1 MSLILVPLAAHA
13 NPHTPTPKPACPL
26 WSDIKSEM
34 PDTIKWKTLTR
45 AQALFL
51 KGIWAM
57 NPETPPGL
65 PKGSQAYL
73 GTIEGKQAGM
83 VVFAA
88 DNYQVCSVPMSAPES
103 LQKLIDEVQ
112 DGAGDDL

>member
-1 MSLILVPLAAHA
+1 MVLVLAPLAAHA